1 MSDLKYRRPRILD
14 QIPLD
19 QHAVIEASAGTGKT
33 YTIENL
39 VVEIL
44 LKTDATIDRILVVTF
59 TEKATIELRSRI
71 RATLESVI
79 TGASEAEA
87 NDEDEATIGEDGIR
101 KLREALFSFDR
112 APVQTIHSF
121 CHRILSELA
130 FQTGTRFELEV
141 TDTLSSFHEAFRA
154 ELREHI
160 AGDQPARKLLAEWL
174 AEHSMQDLE
183 NHLYNAHQ
191 KHYLLTDELARN
203 ARLSADQRAA
213 LAIEV
218 RVTDELLPR
227 IAARMDRVKRERGL
241 LDYDD
246 MLAWLARALD
256 EDGGATLA
264 ATLRDR
270 YRHALIDEFQDTDE
284 LQWKIFRR
292 IFIEGEKNFIHLIG
306 DPKQAIYSFRGADV
320 FTYIAARRELSERN
334 ATFVPLSLNFRS
346 TEKLIEA
353 VNSILRQ
360 EAVPPFFTG
369 EIRYDFPVT
378 CGRKSLRAAAGE
390 RDPFKPVTLLKLIGD
405 RPSISAGRSREAIGI
420 HIANTISGMLG
431 NGSAQLQV
439 PDRNGKLKP
448 VEAKDIF
455 ILTRSNP
462 ESIAIGK
469 HLREAGV
476 PFAFYKQE
484 GLFGT
489 REASDILDALKG
501 LQEPEM
507 RSCRFKAWTTP
518 FFAVPYASLAN
529 MADLPPSHPL
539 LERLD
544 EWKLLAD
551 QERFAEMFDAM
562 LHQSGL
568 VNRELFLSSSGR
580 ELTNYLHIF
589 EILLEK
595 AGAQRLALAELIELL
610 TDYISRRALPG
621 GDDSDVLRV
630 ESERDAVQIMTVHKS
645 KGLEAEVVF
654 LFGGTHKGNQGADMA
669 VFHDGGERRVA
680 IGKDARKA
688 AAASLQ
694 REETEEDQRLMYVA
708 LTRAR
713 SKLYLPYFPD
723 KSIKK
728 KLTGFY
734 KHLNARLKILAAPLE
749 NGKQASELF
758 EIEEVRE
765 SAGDRST
772 YGGSLEAALHDW
784 SPPGLLLDETHDD
797 DARKAISAIAARHAP
812 LKIWSYTSLQHSR
825 DDAEPF
831 DSDLEEF
838 RTAMDSIEARTGGAD
853 LPSGRAVGVF
863 LHEVIEKLD
872 FESLGDPPDLKSWM
886 AREDVSEL
894 FASAMRRSGVI
905 DARWLVR
912 GPEIVF
918 NALTSRV
925 ALGETVLEDGL
936 YRLPKVREM
945 EFTYPIPE
953 KHHRLLGSAGNGAW
967 IVERGYVKGFI
978 DLVFR
983 RENSVYFADWKGD
996 LLPSYDPAAVT
1007 AHVERHYSLQARIYA
1022 LGVMRLLGIRTER
1035 DYDSRF
1041 GGLLYVFLRGILP
1054 TGNGK
1059 SGLYFA
1065 RPSWSEIVSY
1075 ESELMT
1081 THLDSGGH
1089 I

>member
-44 LKTDATIDRILVVTF
+44 LKTEATIDSILVVTF
-59 TEKATIELRSRI
+59 TEKATTELRSRI

-79 TGASEAEA
+79 IGASAIEAKDG
-87 NDEDEATIGEDGIR
+87 DEDRIGEDGIR
-101 KLREALFSFDR
+101 KLREALFAFNR
-112 APVQTIHSF
+112 APIQTIHSF

-130 FQTGTRFELEV
+130 FQTGTRFEVEV

-174 AEHSMQDLE
+174 AKHSMRDLE
-183 NHLYNAHQ
+183 KHLYNAHQ
-191 KHYLLTDELARN
+191 KRYLLTDELARN
-203 ARLSADQRAA
+203 AQLSVDQRAA

-218 RVTDELLPR
+218 RVTDEVLPR
-227 IAARMDRVKRERGL
+227 IAARMDNFKREHGL

-256 EDGGATLA
+256 EDGGAALG

-270 YRHALIDEFQDTDE
+270 YRYALIDEFQDTDE

-292 IFIEGEKNFIHLIG
+292 IFIEGERNFIHLIG
-306 DPKQAIYSFRGADV
+306 DPKQAIYAFRGADV
-320 FTYIAARRELSERN
+320 FTYIAARRELIERD
-334 ATFVPLSLNFRS
+334 ATFVPLSGNFRS

-353 VNSILRQ
+353 VNLILRQ

-378 CGRKSLRAAAGE
+378 CGRKDLRATDGE
-390 RDPFKPVTLLKLIGD
+390 SDPFKPVTLLKLIAD
-405 RPSISAGRSREAIGI
+405 RQSISAGGARDAIGT
-420 HIANTISGMLG
+420 HIAATISGMLG
-431 NGSAQLQV
+431 SGSAKFRVL
-439 PDRNGKLKP
+439 DKNGKLKP
-448 VEAKDIF
+448 VTAKDIF

-462 ESIAIGK
+462 ESVAIGG

-489 REASDILDALKG
+489 HEASDILDALKG
-501 LQEPEM
+501 LQEPEK

-539 LERLD
+539 LERLF
-544 EWKLLAD
+544 EWKSLAD

-595 AGAQRLALAELIELL
+595 TGAQRLALAELIELL
-610 TDYISRRALPG
+610 NDYISNRALPG

-654 LFGGTHKGNQGADMA
+654 LFGGTHKGNQGGDVA
-669 VFHDGGERRVA
+669 VFHDGGERHVA

-688 AAASLQ
+688 ATASVR
-694 REETEEDQRLMYVA
+694 REETEEDERLMYVA

-713 SKLYLPYFPD
+713 SKMYLPYFPD
-723 KSIKK
+723 RSTK

-734 KHLNARLKILAAPLE
+734 KHLNERLKILTDPLE
-749 NGKQASELF
+749 NGKQASALF

-765 SAGDRST
+765 SGGDRST
-772 YGGSLEAALHDW
+772 YSASLEATIHDW
-784 SPPGLLLDETHDD
+784 DPPGLLLDETHDD
-797 DARKAISAIAARHAP
+797 DAQKAISAIVTRHAP
-812 LKIWSYTSLQHSR
+812 LRIWSYTSLQHSR
-825 DDAEPF
+825 EAADPF
-831 DSDLEEF
+831 GSDLKEF
-838 RTAMDSIEARTGGAD
+838 KTVTDSIEAHTGGAD
-853 LPSGRAVGVF
+853 LPGGRAVGVF

-872 FESLGDPPDLKSWM
+872 FESLGDVPDLKSWT
-886 AREDVSEL
+886 ARQDVCEL

-905 DARWLVR
+905 DAQWLVR
-912 GPEIVF
+912 GPEMVF

-925 ALGETVLEDGL
+925 ALGETELEGGL

-945 EFTYPIPE
+945 EFAYPIPE
-953 KHHRLLGSAGNGAW
+953 KNHRLLGNSGNGAW
-967 IVERGYVKGFI
+967 IVDRGYVKGFI
-978 DLVFR
+978 DLVFQW
-983 RENSVYFADWKGD
+983 ENSVYFADWKGD

-1007 AHVERHYSLQARIYA
+1007 AYVERHYSLQAGIYA
-1022 LGVMRLLGIRTER
+1022 LGVVRLLGIRTER

-1041 GGLLYVFLRGILP
+1041 GGLLYVFLRGVLP
-1054 TGNGK
+1054 TGDGK

-1081 THLDSGGH
+1081 THLDLGGPL
-1089 I
+1089 